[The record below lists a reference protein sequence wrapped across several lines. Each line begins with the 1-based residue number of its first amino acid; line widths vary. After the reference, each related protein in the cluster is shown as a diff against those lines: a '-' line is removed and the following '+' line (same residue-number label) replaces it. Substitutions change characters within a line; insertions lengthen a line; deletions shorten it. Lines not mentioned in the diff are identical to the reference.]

1 MSKIFISYRRDDSA
15 AYAGRLYDRL
25 VSHFGRG
32 HVFMDID
39 QIEPGEVFDQVI
51 KDKLA
56 AVQVAVV
63 LIGER
68 WLDIADASGQRRLD
82 NPDDWVRL
90 EITTLLERNIRVIP
104 VLVGG
109 ATMPKPTQLPECM
122 IPLIRRHALEIA
134 SHPRFHTDADK
145 LIKALEKIV
154 GALSLETPK
163 IPEKPG
169 KPSYLRFAVIAGV
182 IGITLITGGY
192 LIVMPPKTI
201 PIQPV
206 DTLKPWNGI
215 IEQIGMDGMAVRNKT
230 TPTQALIAEQLQ
242 QATPDPVVQPV
253 TEQSKVSVIE
263 PKMVRIPPGKFLMG
277 SPGTEL
283 GRESNESPQ
292 HEVSIAYAFEI
303 GQYEVTFD
311 EYDAFAK
318 YTQRIL
324 PHDQGWGR
332 GRRPVINVSFDDA
345 QAYVRW
351 LSDQTGKSYRLPTEA
366 EWEYAARAGTQTR
379 YWWGDEIGHNN
390 ANCDGC
396 RSEWGGKQTA
406 PVGSFEA
413 NALGLHDTAGN
424 VWEWMQDC
432 WHDHYDN
439 MPTDGS
445 AWLKKEG
452 GDCAR
457 RVARGGSWF
466 NSPLGLRSA
475 NRGGD
480 GGWAGELLGFRIA
493 RDF

>member
-104 VLVGG
+104 VLVGA

-122 IPLIRRHALEIA
+122 IPLTRRHALEIT

-145 LIKALEKIV
+145 LVKALEKIV
-154 GALSLETPK
+154 DALPPEPPK
-163 IPEKPG
+163 IPEKPE
-169 KPSYLRFAVIAGV
+169 KPGFLGFAVIAGV
-182 IGITLITGGY
+182 IGIVLIAGGY
-192 LIVMPPKTI
+192 LIVMSPKTI

-206 DTLKPWNGI
+206 DPVV
-215 IEQIGMDGMAVRNKT
+215 EQTAEAARAET
-230 TPTQALIAEQLQ
+230 HPTQALIAEQPQ

-277 SPGTEL
+277 SNDSSDEQPV
-283 GRESNESPQ
+283 

-311 EYDAFAK
+311 EYDAFAEDI
-318 YTQRIL
+318 QRKL
-324 PHDQGWGR
+324 PHQDRGR
-332 GRRPVINVSFDDA
+332 GRRPMVDVSFDDA
-345 QAYVRW
+345 QAYVIW
-351 LSDQTGKSYRLPTEA
+351 LSEKTGKKYRLPTEA

-379 YWWGDEIGHNN
+379 YWWGDDIGHNN
-390 ANCDGC
+390 ANCYGC
-396 RSEWGGKQTA
+396 GSEWDGKQTA
-406 PVGSFEA
+406 LVGSFKA
-413 NALGLHDTAGN
+413 NAFGLYDTAGN
-424 VWEWMQDC
+424 VWEWTQDC
-432 WHDHYDN
+432 WHDSYQN
-439 MPTDGS
+439 APQDGS
-445 AWLKKEG
+445 VWLEKDG
-452 GDCAR
+452 GNCTR
-457 RVARGGSWF
+457 RVVRGGSWDD
-466 NSPLGLRSA
+466 NPRNLRSA
-475 NRGGD
+475 LRD
-480 GGWAGELLGFRIA
+480 GFDADGADDDLGFRVS

>member
-90 EITTLLERNIRVIP
+90 EIAALLERNIRVIP
-104 VLVGG
+104 VLVGA

-122 IPLIRRHALEIA
+122 IPLTRRHALEIT

-169 KPSYLRFAVIAGV
+169 KPGFLGFSVIAGV
-182 IGITLITGGY
+182 IGIVLIAGGY
-192 LIVMPPKTI
+192 LIVMPPQSI

-206 DTLKPWNGI
+206 DPV
-215 IEQIGMDGMAVRNKT
+215 IEQNGMAARAET
-230 TPTQALIAEQLQ
+230 HPTQEFIAKQPQE
-242 QATPDPVVQPV
+242 ATPDPIVQPV
-253 TEQSKVSVIE
+253 TEQLKVSVIE
-263 PKMVRIPPGKFLMG
+263 PEMVRIPPGKFLMG
-277 SPGTEL
+277 SSVIFSG
-283 GRESNESPQ
+283 GNSDESPQ
-292 HEVSIAYAFEI
+292 RQVTIAYAFEI
-303 GQYEVTFD
+303 SKYEITFN
-311 EYDAFAK
+311 EYDAFAQA
-318 YTQRIL
+318 TNREL
-324 PHDQGWGR
+324 PDDNGWGR
-332 GRRPVINVSFDDA
+332 GKQPVIDVTFNDA
-345 QAYVRW
+345 QAYVQW
-351 LSDQTGKSYRLPTEA
+351 LSQQTGKQYRLPTDA
-366 EWEYAARAGTQTR
+366 EWEYAARAGTQTA
-379 YWWGDEIGHNN
+379 YWWGRRIGKNN
-390 ANCDGC
+390 AVCIECGSQWDRN
-396 RSEWGGKQTA
+396 QTA
-406 PVGSFEA
+406 PVGSFRP
-413 NALGLHDTAGN
+413 NAFGLYDTSGN
-424 VWEWMQDC
+424 VREWIQDC
-432 WHDHYDN
+432 WYIYSQN
-439 MPTDGS
+439 PPNDGS
-445 AWLKKEG
+445 AWLEKG
-452 GDCAR
+452 SGDCDL
-457 RVARGGSWF
+457 RVVRGGSWMSLPY
-466 NSPLGLRSA
+466 NLRSA
-475 NRGGD
+475 YRGRSSTD
-480 GGWAGELLGFRIA
+480 DAYPDLGFRIA

>member
-25 VSHFGRG
+25 ASHFGRD

-90 EITTLLERNIRVIP
+90 EIAALLERNIRVIP
-104 VLVGG
+104 VLVGA
-109 ATMPKPTQLPECM
+109 ATMPQSTQLPECM
-122 IPLIRRHALEIA
+122 IPLTRRHALEIA
-134 SHPRFHTDADK
+134 SHPRFHADADK
-145 LIKALEKIV
+145 LIKALEKVV
-154 GALSLETPK
+154 GALSPEPSKVPEKL
-163 IPEKPG
+163 EKPG
-169 KPSYLRFAVIAGV
+169 FLRFAVITSV
-182 IGITLITGGY
+182 ISIVLIAGGY

-206 DTLKPWNGI
+206 DPVV
-215 IEQIGMDGMAVRNKT
+215 EQTAEAARSETD
-230 TPTQALIAEQLQ
+230 PTQELIAKQLQ
-242 QATPDPVVQPV
+242 EATPDPIVQPT
-253 TEQSKVSVIE
+253 TEQPKVSVIE

-318 YTQRIL
+318 DTQRKL
-324 PHDQGWGR
+324 PSDSGWGR
-332 GRRPVINVSFDDA
+332 GKRPVINVTFHDA
-345 QAYVRW
+345 QAYVQW
-351 LSDQTGKSYRLPTEA
+351 LSKQTGKQYRLPTES
-366 EWEYAARAGTQTR
+366 EWEYAARAGTQMR

-413 NALGLHDTAGN
+413 NAFGLHDTAGN

-445 AWLKKEG
+445 AWLEKDDG
-452 GDCAR
+452 NCTHQ
-457 RVARGGSWF
+457 VARGGSWF

-493 RDF
+493 RVL